1 MRKISSNHNHIYMR
15 NSKKARIIHIYFEIR
30 KFKLGIFLYVVKPVA
45 GYNIRQILLRAQEIQ
60 PHHRV

>member
-1 MRKISSNHNHIYMR
+1 MR